1 MPKSKSKKTQRKRQ
15 VHLFETPEFKAELK
29 RSINENLEKMSQEGF
44 AFPTNIPL
52 EQLLAPCKKT
62 RGKKGRITRPQN
74 AFILYRKD
82 FQETIKTENP
92 RADFKEISR
101 IAGTRWKNETDQ

>member
-1 MPKSKSKKTQRKRQ
+1 MPKSSKKQSSRRRQ

-82 FQETIKTENP
+82 LQERIKIETL
-92 RADFKEISR
+92 AR
-101 IAGTRWKNETDQ
+101 ILKKSL

>member
-1 MPKSKSKKTQRKRQ
+1 M
-15 VHLFETPEFKAELK
+15 V
-29 RSINENLEKMSQEGF
+29 QEGF
-44 AFPTNIPL
+44 TFPTHIPL

-82 FQETIKTENP
+82 LQDKIKNENP
-92 RADFKEISR
+92 QADFKEISK
-101 IAGTRWKNETDQ
+101 IAGNRWKNEADQVKNNYTLLATLGGLVHQDLFPNYKYQPRQ